1 MKIKVRVSEKEMR
14 YIRHMKNYNFDEFL
28 LYRLKAL
35 QLGIEETDEELLKKK
50 IEKIKKIIEIMKE
63 EIPKLEEFYK
73 KAEEDKETFERWI
86 DELDEENK
94 SLLEMVKND
103 RGNH

>member
-1 MKIKVRVSEKEMR
+1 MKIKVRVSGKEMN
-14 YIRHMKNYNFDEFL
+14 YIRHMKDYNFNEYM

-35 QLGIEETDEELLKKK
+35 QLGVEETDEELLKKK

-73 KAEEDKETFERWI
+73 KAEEDKVKFERWI
-86 DELDEENK
+86 DELDEENER
-94 SLLEMVKND
+94 LLEMVKND
-103 RGNH
+103 KGNH

>member
-1 MKIKVRVSEKEMR
+1 MKIKVRVSGKEMN
-14 YIRHMKNYNFDEFL
+14 YIRHMKDYNFNEYM

-63 EIPKLEEFYK
+63 EIPKLQEFYK
-73 KAEEDKETFERWI
+73 KAEEDKEKFERWI

-94 SLLEMVKND
+94 RLLEMVRND